1 MSNVPGS
8 RYETPGGGGWSGG
21 REIGPV
27 LKHLWLPNGVHVLHN
42 HIRFISH
49 TGRLSGRI
57 YEILLLNQIFTFIL
71 LFPVIIVLYLNFVL
85 LSIIHLRYTHQGK
98 KQYYNKYTEKKL
110 FLVDFTNKLNFGI
123 Q

>member
-1 MSNVPGS
+1 MSKVPGS

-27 LKHLWLPNGVHVLHN
+27 LKHLWPPNGVHVLHN

-49 TGRLSGRI
+49 MGRLSGRI
-57 YEILLLNQIFTFIL
+57 YEILYINQIFTFIL
-71 LFPVIIVLYLNFVL
+71 LFPVIIVLYLCYVINHP
-85 LSIIHLRYTHQGK
+85 SEEYK
-98 KQYYNKYTEKKL
+98 SEEKTIL
-110 FLVDFTNKLNFGI
+110 